1 MKEGYQIMEIHAAH
15 GYLLHS
21 FFSPLSNVR
30 TDKYGGSFDNRI
42 RLTLEV
48 FDAVQSVWPEEL
60 PLFVRISTSDWAEG
74 RWDIEESVLLA
85 KVKKK
90 GVDLIEVCSRALV
103 TYHKI
108 SVERGYQIPF
118 AERIKKAS
126 GIMTGAAG
134 LNSNANQ
141 AEEIL
146 LIEKA
151 DLILFGRESLR
162 NPYLGL
168 NFAAELRVDAQWPK

>member
-1 MKEGYQIMEIHAAH
+1 
-15 GYLLHS
+15 
-21 FFSPLSNVR
+21 
-30 TDKYGGSFDNRI
+30 
-42 RLTLEV
+42 
-48 FDAVQSVWPEEL
+48 
-60 PLFVRISTSDWAEG
+60 
-74 RWDIEESVLLA
+74 
-85 KVKKK
+85 
-90 GVDLIEVCSRALV
+90 V

-126 GIMTGAAG
+126 GILTGAAG
-134 LNSNANQ
+134 LVSNANQ

-146 LIEKA
+146 LMEKA

-168 NFAAELRVDAQWPK
+168 NFAAELGVDAQWPK

>member
-1 MKEGYQIMEIHAAH
+1 MEIHAAH

-85 KVKKK
+85 KVLKKR
-90 GVDLIEVCSRALV
+90 SR
-103 TYHKI
+103 
-108 SVERGYQIPF
+108 
-118 AERIKKAS
+118 
-126 GIMTGAAG
+126 
-134 LNSNANQ
+134 LN
-141 AEEIL
+141 
-146 LIEKA
+146 
-151 DLILFGRESLR
+151 RSLR
-162 NPYLGL
+162 EGISAISK
-168 NFAAELRVDAQWPK
+168 NFGGARLTDSFCRKD

>member
-1 MKEGYQIMEIHAAH
+1 MEIHAAH

-108 SVERGYQIPF
+108 SVE
-118 AERIKKAS
+118 
-126 GIMTGAAG
+126 
-134 LNSNANQ
+134 
-141 AEEIL
+141 
-146 LIEKA
+146 
-151 DLILFGRESLR
+151 
-162 NPYLGL
+162 
-168 NFAAELRVDAQWPK
+168 